1 MPACDPEGVRVAMIA
16 VTTMAMTLIRW
27 FRNLISVKL
36 FLRWIDRGSPLDD
49 LLSNLM
55 NLLTHC
61 V

>member
-1 MPACDPEGVRVAMIA
+1 MTVCDPKEVRAEMIF
-16 VTTMAMTLIRW
+16 VTTMAIW

-55 NLLTHC
+55 NLLMHC

>member
-1 MPACDPEGVRVAMIA
+1 MPACDPEGVLVAMIA
-16 VTTMAMTLIRW
+16 VTTMAIW

-36 FLRWIDRGSPLDD
+36 FLRWIDRVAPLYD

-55 NLLTHC
+55 NLLMHC

>member
-1 MPACDPEGVRVAMIA
+1 MPACDPEEVRVEMIA
-16 VTTMAMTLIRW
+16 VTTMAIW

-36 FLRWIDRGSPLDD
+36 FLRWIDRVSPLDD

-55 NLLTHC
+55 NLLMHC